1 MPPHDASGAS
11 PTACAAEMLGWF
23 PAGYEVIDEGGPEAH
38 PTGSLASVTPVA
50 VLATQA
56 GERTEVGFKML
67 FAIFRR
73 DAGGGANSAQKLE

>member
-50 VLATQA
+50 VLATQT
-56 GERTEVGFKML
+56 GERTEIGFEML
-67 FAIFRR
+67 LPILGRN
-73 DAGGGANSAQKLE
+73 AGSGGNGTQKLE